1 MRISVVGVG
10 VQGSS
15 IAFLLAKE
23 PEVSEVV
30 CADINLDRAREVVER
45 LKSDKACAEK
55 VDAGKLDELVEV
67 LKGSDV
73 VINSSHP
80 KFDLN
85 VMSAALKVGACYVD
99 LASNVPCKYWV
110 PKKLGLDGEFKNAGL
125 TAVVNQGGPFTTQVA
140 IRYIADK
147 LDQVEK
153 IRLRLGG
160 RLVEAPEIKE
170 FIPVWRPIW
179 CPEIALTEWMQPTV
193 YENGEWKDVPPFS
206 GMEEY
211 PFPEPVGKVT
221 VCYVDYEP
229 VQTLPRFIK
238 GVKYVDMK
246 QQPDIMAAALIK
258 MGLASDKP
266 IDVKG
271 VKVAPRDVLLALI
284 PPAAETTER
293 MQITERFLCSLA
305 EIEGEK
311 DGEKINYDVYHIS
324 SRRECLEK
332 WGTARAYVAL
342 PVAIT
347 AVMLAKGE
355 IKAKGVIPPE
365 GLEPEPFLAKL
376 AEKGWIYLERVTEE
390 ICP

>member
-1 MRISVVGVG
+1 V
-10 VQGSS
+10 
-15 IAFLLAKE
+15 
-23 PEVSEVV
+23 
-30 CADINLDRAREVVER
+30 
-45 LKSDKACAEK
+45 
-55 VDAGKLDELVEV
+55 
-67 LKGSDV
+67 
-73 VINSSHP
+73 
-80 KFDLN
+80 
-85 VMSAALKVGACYVD
+85 
-99 LASNVPCKYWV
+99 
-110 PKKLGLDGEFKNAGL
+110 
-125 TAVVNQGGPFTTQVA
+125 
-140 IRYIADK
+140 
-147 LDQVEK
+147 
-153 IRLRLGG
+153 
-160 RLVEAPEIKE
+160 
-170 FIPVWRPIW
+170 
-179 CPEIALTEWMQPTV
+179 
-193 YENGEWKDVPPFS
+193 
-206 GMEEY
+206 EEY

-284 PPAAETTER
+284 PPAAETIER

-311 DGEKINYDVYHIS
+311 DGEKINYTVYNIL

-342 PVAIT
+342 PAVIT

-355 IKAKGVIPPE
+355 IKTKGVIPPE

-376 AEKGWIYLERVTEE
+376 AEKGWIYLERVTKE
-390 ICP
+390 IRP